1 MLKDSCIGAH
11 AAGLCNLAFSGEC
24 RGGHIGIR
32 EGNVMKKL
40 TRDEIKERVEK
51 IRQGI
56 GDDDEVSLWV
66 EEISA
71 SIPNSQVIGT
81 IMAGNGIS
89 VDEIVDRLYRPDVI
103 YL

>member
-1 MLKDSCIGAH
+1 MLIAQGFMH
-11 AAGLCNLAFSGEC
+11 RGTC

-32 EGNVMKKL
+32 EGNLMKKL

-51 IRQGI
+51 IRQGL

-66 EEISA
+66 EEIAA
-71 SIPNSQVIGT
+71 SIPNCQVIGT

-103 YL
+103 SL

>member
-1 MLKDSCIGAH
+1 MPRI
-11 AAGLCNLAFSGEC
+11 AAFLRLVLVRTASTDYSGNL
-24 RGGHIGIR
+24 
-32 EGNVMKKL
+32 MKKL

-51 IRQGI
+51 IRQGL

-71 SIPNSQVIGT
+71 SIPNCQVIGT